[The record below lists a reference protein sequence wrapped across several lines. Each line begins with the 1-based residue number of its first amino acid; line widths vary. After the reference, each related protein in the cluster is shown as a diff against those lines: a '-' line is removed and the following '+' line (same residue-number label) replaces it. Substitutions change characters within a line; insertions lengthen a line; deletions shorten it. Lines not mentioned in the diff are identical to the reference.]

1 MQAQPQSNLAARIPS
16 ASPPAP
22 PATSL
27 APLLLA
33 SPTTPSLANTV
44 GLAHD
49 AGNLLAALGL
59 YCDLLSV
66 PGVLR
71 PEHQHYATE
80 LCLISERSSKLIQ
93 RLLSAPAAIACDV
106 AQPAPVS
113 LPPALLR
120 RPSVRSSDA
129 VSAAITAAITA
140 APSHTPPN
148 PVEMLRRLAP
158 VLQSIAA
165 GAATVTVTCAPS
177 LPPLDVSSEVI
188 ERITVNLVR
197 NAAEAIRIQ
206 RCEFDDCATHASPA
220 APSGQIL
227 VTLSVVAGRLQLTVE
242 DNGPG
247 MPPIIVASYL
257 QPTPLPH
264 GATRGLGH
272 RIVHELAASTHG
284 QLSIRVRPD
293 HGTVF
298 CLKWPVPGSAPDQ
311 CDSPDTACIPT
322 LVTA

>member
-1 MQAQPQSNLAARIPS
+1 MQAQQQSNLAARIPP
-16 ASPPAP
+16 ASPSTP
-22 PATSL
+22 PAASPT
-27 APLLLA
+27 PLLPT
-33 SPTTPSLANTV
+33 SHTTSGTTPSLADTL

-71 PEHQHYATE
+71 PEHRHYATE
-80 LCLISERSSKLIQ
+80 LCLISDRSSQLIQ
-93 RLLSAPAAIACDV
+93 RLLTAPGASPSDV
-106 AQPAPVS
+106 AQPSAAAPVP

-120 RPSVRSSDA
+120 RPGVRTSDIA
-129 VSAAITAAITA
+129 TTAS
-140 APSHTPPN
+140 SHTPPN
-148 PVEMLRRLAP
+148 PVDMLRSLTP
-158 VLQSIAA
+158 ILQRIAA
-165 GAATVTVTCAPS
+165 GAATVTVTCPAS

-206 RCEFDDCATHASPA
+206 HCEFDDSSAHTSPA
-220 APSGQIL
+220 PPPGQIL
-227 VTLSVVAGRLQLTVE
+227 VTLAVLAGRVQLTVE

-247 MPPIIVASYL
+247 VSPAMIASYL

-272 RIVHELAASTHG
+272 RIVHELAVSSHG

-293 HGTVF
+293 QGSIF
-298 CLKWPVPGSAPDQ
+298 CLKWPIPGSADELR
-311 CDSPDTACIPT
+311 DGPDTSSIPS
-322 LVTA
+322 LMTA

>member
-1 MQAQPQSNLAARIPS
+1 MQAQPQSNLAARIPPASPATSPAASLTPPLPTSSTTSS
-16 ASPPAP
+16 ASP
-22 PATSL
+22 SL
-27 APLLLA
+27 AD
-33 SPTTPSLANTV
+33 TI

-59 YCDLLSV
+59 YCDLLSM

-71 PEHQHYATE
+71 PEHRHYATE
-80 LCLISERSSKLIQ
+80 LCLISDRSSQLIQ
-93 RLLSAPAAIACDV
+93 RLLTAPGETSSDV
-106 AQPAPVS
+106 AQAGRAAPVS
-113 LPPALLR
+113 LPLALLR
-120 RPSVRSSDA
+120 RPSVRASDA
-129 VSAAITAAITA
+129 STAAS
-140 APSHTPPN
+140 SHTPPN
-148 PVEMLRRLAP
+148 PVDMLRSLAP
-158 VLQSIAA
+158 ILQRIAD
-165 GAATVTVTCAPS
+165 GAATVTVTCPAS

-206 RCEFDDCATHASPA
+206 RCEFDDSGAHTSS
-220 APSGQIL
+220 APPPGQIL
-227 VTLSVVAGRLQLTVE
+227 VTLTVLGGRAQLTVE

-247 MPPIIVASYL
+247 MSPAMIASYL

-293 HGTVF
+293 HGTLF
-298 CLKWPVPGSAPDQ
+298 CLKWPIPGSADEPRGGPDR
-311 CDSPDTACIPT
+311 SSNPSLMNA
-322 LVTA
+322 